1 MSFYHSLSCLKT
13 LKIIWVFQMTRSGS
27 RNDDLVP
34 WLSMVHFFLGFP
46 CPTFL
51 TLQPV
56 CRPSQ
61 CSPQIMFNSPPA
73 PLRLTSPY
81 VIPLSALCFRLALI
95 KPTPHHTT
103 ARSEIDSGLTSS
115 PAWDRLLFLLQLQLS
130 FTLLWKTEQGRKD
143 WGPRELKILE
153 IISSS
158 VKCFVPEK
166 KSANT
171 PINFRLATFNNN
183 HKSKTKKTNPQLKKQ
198 AKE

>member
-34 WLSMVHFFLGFP
+34 WLSMVHFFFGFP

-95 KPTPHHTT
+95 KPTPHHGEVWNWLRPEIQPSTRPSPVPSGSNQHPAT
-103 ARSEIDSGLTSS
+103 AAVLHFALSLEDEKVS
-115 PAWDRLLFLLQLQLS
+115 WDA
-130 FTLLWKTEQGRKD
+130 KTGD
-143 WGPRELKILE
+143 LG
-153 IISSS
+153 S
-158 VKCFVPEK
+158 
-166 KSANT
+166 
-171 PINFRLATFNNN
+171 
-183 HKSKTKKTNPQLKKQ
+183 
-198 AKE
+198 